1 MRLGN
6 SLPQT
11 IQHWAQSSLGALSSG
26 FAGLLNSS
34 DQHQQASDELL
45 NGGLGRNS
53 EQSGQLGGSGV
64 TVQISHEY
72 RQKMNDVNGINTN
85 LSTSVEDSVA
95 SINEAGVTY
104 SASAKI
110 VKASSAMIDAFFDA
124 IA

>member
-34 DQHQQASDELL
+34 DQHQQASEELL
-45 NGGLGRNS
+45 NGHLSRNFD
-53 EQSGQLGGSGV
+53 QSGSNGV
-64 TVQISHEY
+64 TVEISHEY
-72 RQKMNDVNGINTN
+72 RQKMHRLEDGETR
-85 LSTSVEDSVA
+85 LSTASAEDSVA

>member
-34 DQHQQASDELL
+34 DQHEQASEDLL
-45 NGGLGRNS
+45 NGNLGRNFDQS
-53 EQSGQLGGSGV
+53 ENAGV
-64 TVQISHEY
+64 TIEISHEY
-72 RQKMNDVNGINTN
+72 HKKMDTINEGVETT
-85 LSTSVEDSVA
+85 LSTPSAENSVA
-95 SINEAGVTY
+95 SINEAGMTY
-104 SASAKI
+104 SASAKL